1 MSVITREDK
10 HKNIIEFRPLDKR
23 YRYKVNGETKRG
35 VTTLISARFG
45 KAPLMLWAKKL
56 PLTAL
61 EWQLESEGKSKDYI
75 YNFIDSLKKKISELE
90 IKDATTGTLM
100 HSYCEDYIN
109 GKKVVPPTT
118 EPLMTMF
125 GKFTKWWDSKGYK
138 VLATEQTCYSKEL
151 DVCGTFDAVVE
162 DKKGKTIL
170 LDFKTSKAFYPDQPI
185 QIATYK
191 KLIEDSSNLKID
203 SYGIIKIP
211 KDPTEEISLRMYEP
225 KPIYLKGFK
234 ACKFLDTFERD
245 FLKRNNEY
253 NKLKKGKKN
262 VSTK

>member
-1 MSVITREDK
+1 MTVIKREDINN
-10 HKNIIEFRPLDKR
+10 NIIEFRPNDNR

-45 KAPLMLWAKKL
+45 KGALINWAKDL
-56 PLTAL
+56 PIKAL
-61 EWQLESEGKSKDYI
+61 KWQLTDDGKSKDYI
-75 YNFIDSLKKKISELE
+75 FNFINNLKIKVSELE
-90 IKDATTGTLM
+90 IKDANTGTLM

-118 EPLMTMF
+118 EPLITMF
-125 GKFTKWWDSKGYK
+125 NKFTKWWDTKDYK
-138 VLATEQTCYSKEL
+138 VLATEQTCYSKDL
-151 DVCGTFDAVVE
+151 DVCGTFDAVVK
-162 DKKGKTIL
+162 DKKGKIIL
-170 LDFKTSKAFYPDQPI
+170 LDFKTSKDFYPDQPI

-191 KLIEDSSNLKID
+191 KLIEDSTNLKID

-211 KDPTEEISLRMYEP
+211 KDPLQEVSLRMYEP
-225 KPIYLKGFK
+225 KPVYLKGFK

-245 FLKRNNEY
+245 FLKRSREY

-262 VSTK
+262 ATKK

>member
-1 MSVITREDK
+1 MSVIKSEDK
-10 HKNIIEFRPLDKR
+10 NKNLIEFRPYDKR

-45 KAPLMLWAKKL
+45 KNGLMGWAKKL
-56 PLTAL
+56 PITAL

-75 YNFIDSLKKKISELE
+75 FNFVSNLQKKVAELE
-90 IKDATTGTLM
+90 IKDANTGTLM

-118 EPLMTMF
+118 EPLITMF

-138 VLATEQTCYSKEL
+138 VLATEQTCYSQDL
-151 DVCGTFDAVVE
+151 DVCGTFDVIVK

-191 KLIEDSSNLKID
+191 KLIEDSTNLKID
-203 SYGIIKIP
+203 SYGIVNIP
-211 KDPTEEISLRMYEP
+211 KEPLQEISLRMYEP
-225 KPIYLKGFK
+225 KPSYLRGFK

-245 FLKRNNEY
+245 FLKRDKEY
-253 NKLKKGKKN
+253 NKQKKGKKN
-262 VSTK
+262 VK

>member
-1 MSVITREDK
+1 MTVIKREDV
-10 HKNIIEFRPLDKR
+10 NNNVIEFRPNDNR

-75 YNFIDSLKKKISELE
+75 YNFIDNLKKKISELE

-118 EPLMTMF
+118 EPLITMF
-125 GKFTKWWDSKGYK
+125 NKFTKWWDNRGYT
-138 VLATEQTCYSKEL
+138 VLATEQTCYSEEL
-151 DVCGTFDAVVE
+151 DVCGTFDAVVK
-162 DKKGKTIL
+162 DKNGKTIL
-170 LDFKTSKAFYPDQPI
+170 LDFKTSKDFYPDQPI

-191 KLIEDSSNLKID
+191 KLIEDSTNLKID

-211 KDPTEEISLRMYEP
+211 KDPLQEVSLRMYQP
-225 KPIYLKGFK
+225 KPTYLKGFK

-245 FLKRNNEY
+245 FLQRNKEY

-262 VSTK
+262 VSK